1 MQKAVCTSPLIRL
14 YPIGSDAHEPIGNN
28 WLFII
33 NMEVAVMAYLFD
45 LDLVKTSQEER
56 IIKGKNGE
64 ADSKYY
70 VVGLSNGCKSFDVT
84 CGEKNNLV
92 TIGVFQKCKVYF
104 DIVDK
109 KLKAVDAVSATGSVG
124 KSSEKTGN
132 V

>member
-1 MQKAVCTSPLIRL
+1 
-14 YPIGSDAHEPIGNN
+14 
-28 WLFII
+28 
-33 NMEVAVMAYLFD
+33 MAYLFD
-45 LDLVKTSQEER
+45 LDLFKTSQEER

-70 VVGLSNGCKSFDVT
+70 VVGLSNGFKSFDVT

-92 TIGVFQKCKVYF
+92 TIGVFKACKVYF

-109 KLKAVDAVSATGSVG
+109 KLKAVDAVSVTGSVD
-124 KSSEKTGN
+124 KSSEKKGN

>member
-1 MQKAVCTSPLIRL
+1 
-14 YPIGSDAHEPIGNN
+14 
-28 WLFII
+28 
-33 NMEVAVMAYLFD
+33 MAYLFD

-70 VVGLSNGCKSFDVT
+70 VVGLSNGIKSFDVT

-109 KLKAVDAVSATGSVG
+109 KLKAV
-124 KSSEKTGN
+124 
-132 V
+132 